1 MADSQF
7 ATASWSRRSA
17 DCPAIAWL
25 GVAIAIMGC
34 VPPPEPPRDLA
45 QTLLTSS
52 AAELA
57 EPTRSRV
64 AKLMEESAG
73 SPGLWRWPGTD
84 VKASPQEL
92 YVGAKLFGKHCAI
105 CHGTWGAGDGPLAPD
120 LAVAPRDFRM
130 GVFKFQSTFY
140 GSKPLI
146 SDLERTIRHGLDGT
160 TMPPFLTLGSQPIAR
175 LARHVLWLARRGEV
189 ERELVLAAQSGET
202 LDGRLLAEIEETLQ
216 SAWEE
221 APEQVVALASPH
233 PEPTADSIAR
243 GRVAFTSRG
252 CAKCHGPDGRG
263 QTEENLRGGLWDY
276 WGEPVRAAD
285 LTSGRLKGGHRPEDV
300 YRRIMGGI
308 NGTPMPSFRATL
320 NSEPRTVWDLVDF
333 VLQLPTIGQRP

>member
-1 MADSQF
+1 
-7 ATASWSRRSA
+7 
-17 DCPAIAWL
+17 
-25 GVAIAIMGC
+25 
-34 VPPPEPPRDLA
+34 
-45 QTLLTSS
+45 
-52 AAELA
+52 
-57 EPTRSRV
+57 
-64 AKLMEESAG
+64 
-73 SPGLWRWPGTD
+73 
-84 VKASPQEL
+84 
-92 YVGAKLFGKHCAI
+92 
-105 CHGTWGAGDGPLAPD
+105 
-120 LAVAPRDFRM
+120 M

-175 LARHVLWLARRGEV
+175 L
-189 ERELVLAAQSGET
+189 
-202 LDGRLLAEIEETLQ
+202 ETLQ

-300 YRRIMGGI
+300 YQRIMGGI

-320 NSEPRTVWDLVDF
+320 NSEPGTVWDLVDF
-333 VLQLPTIGQRP
+333 VLQLPTISQRP

>member
-320 NSEPRTVWDLVDF
+320 NSEPGTVWDLVDF
-333 VLQLPTIGQRP
+333 VLQLPTISQRP

>member
-1 MADSQF
+1 MADSQSP
-7 ATASWSRRSA
+7 TASWSRWLA
-17 DCPAIAWL
+17 GCMAITWL
-25 GVAIAIMGC
+25 GVSIAIMGC
-34 VPPPEPPRDLA
+34 VPPPGPPRDLA
-45 QTLLTSS
+45 QTLLTSE
-52 AAELA
+52 AAELV
-57 EPTRSRV
+57 EPSRSRV

-84 VKASPQEL
+84 MKAPPEEL
-92 YVGAKLFGKHCAI
+92 FEGAKLFGKHCAI
-105 CHGTWGAGDGPLAPD
+105 CHGAWGAGDGPVAPD
-120 LAVAPRDFRM
+120 LVVAPRDFRR

-140 GSKPLI
+140 GAKPLI
-146 SDLERTIRHGLDGT
+146 SDLERTIQHGLAGT
-160 TMPPFLTLGSQPIAR
+160 TMPPFLTLGSQAIAR

-189 ERELVLAAQSGET
+189 ERELVLAAQAGEP

-221 APEQVVALASPH
+221 ASEQAVALASPH

-243 GRVAFTSRG
+243 GRVAFSSRG

-263 QTEENLRGGLWDY
+263 QTEENLRGGLRDY
-276 WGEPVRAAD
+276 WGKSVRAAD

-320 NSEPRTVWDLVDF
+320 NSESRTVWDLVDF